1 MKQNDLMGSMTQSR
15 VITYLVVLM
24 VSFLVTFLVSWM
36 LGYTKDD
43 LVTELIVTALST
55 PVLAEWIIWYTRR
68 RK

>member
-1 MKQNDLMGSMTQSR
+1 MGSMTQSR

-24 VSFLVTFLVSWM
+24 VSFLITFLISWM